1 MNFWHQFI
9 VIANE
14 LFNSDLICLDFASCL
29 TGLNLNFNCADTDH
43 NDLLCY
49 FDLYNT

>member
-14 LFNSDLICLDFASCL
+14 LFNSDLICLDFALCL
-29 TGLNLNFNCADTDH
+29 TGLNLNFNCAYTDH

-49 FDLYNT
+49 LDL